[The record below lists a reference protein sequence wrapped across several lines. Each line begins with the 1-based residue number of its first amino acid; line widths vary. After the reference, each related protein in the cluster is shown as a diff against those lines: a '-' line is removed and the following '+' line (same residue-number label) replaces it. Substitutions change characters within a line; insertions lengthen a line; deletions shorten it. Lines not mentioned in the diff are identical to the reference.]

1 MTEAEELAEFNRIRD
16 QFVDSLALATSH
28 EIDQRYYVERLKKGK
43 PIDPKFKE
51 EIRQQETELKEL
63 KENTD
68 SLIRYMHDHLSDY

>member
-16 QFVDSLALATSH
+16 EFVNALENAASH
-28 EIDQRYYVERLKKGK
+28 EIDQRHYVQRLKKGK

-51 EIRQQETELKEL
+51 EIRQQERELKEL

-68 SLIRYMHDHLSDY
+68 SLIRCMNWHLSEY